1 MVISELFGDILKYR
15 IDRFFLVYTVL
26 HLNFFTRTTQGS
38 NPGSAHCSPFAPMSF
53 RGRGR
58 GGRGRGRGGGFGYDH
73 PAKHVPHEDFPVSL
87 RSPSARSS
95 RLLVYNS
102 CAASNSFGDSFGWL
116 ITAYEQDITLPEL
129 CAKPSNEEKALLVS
143 TLKLEEFWRTSC
155 YHLEEDA
162 PKKSIMTEL
171 ITAYLFVHLTYAG
184 C

>member
-1 MVISELFGDILKYR
+1 
-15 IDRFFLVYTVL
+15 
-26 HLNFFTRTTQGS
+26 
-38 NPGSAHCSPFAPMSF
+38 MSF

-58 GGRGRGRGGGFGYDH
+58 GGRGRGGGFGYDH

-102 CAASNSFGDSFGWL
+102 CADSNSFGDSFGWL
-116 ITAYEQDITLPEL
+116 ITAYEQDITLPEMT
-129 CAKPSNEEKALLVS
+129 CAKASDEEKALLLS

-162 PKKSIMTEL
+162 PKKSIVTEL
-171 ITAYLFVHLTYAG
+171 VTAYLFVHQGVVKGLKV
-184 C
+184 